1 METEVLQM
9 QDAMRGNA
17 KPLDSETDEE
27 LIDTLVAISVVS
39 KRLATRLRKD
49 KEKGGQEDGTH
60 E

>member
-1 METEVLQM
+1 M
-9 QDAMRGNA
+9 QDAMRENA
-17 KPLDSETDEE
+17 KPLDGETDEE

-39 KRLATRLRKD
+39 KRLATKLRKD